1 MANWPLTVVTGVV
14 DLNVLEGAGAGV
26 TEDGGVHGYL
36 ALGAALTPGSDHP
49 QCPGTHT
56 VD

>member
-1 MANWPLTVVTGVV
+1 MVTGVV

-26 TEDGGVHGYL
+26 TKDSGVHGHL
-36 ALGAALTPGSDHP
+36 ALRAALTPGSDHP
-49 QCPGTHT
+49 QGPGAHA

>member
-26 TEDGGVHGYL
+26 TEDGGVHGHL
-36 ALGAALTPGSDHP
+36 TLGAALTPGSDHP